1 MIGQSRRIGDHLM
14 KSSNIVSEIRF
25 ISSFCSAFST
35 FIQDSDGENH
45 QNLFF
50 YKSMDNEGMHSFSEI
65 RIGLRSSEN
74 DLFENFLWETMKKC
88 PKTQHCRCGKFSKID
103 FCDLGWKNCSDCFQ
117 IRFLRHTLDTLSNY
131 SLRSGIG

>member
-1 MIGQSRRIGDHLM
+1 M

-50 YKSMDNEGMHSFSEI
+50 YKSLDNEGMRSFSEI

-74 DLFENFLWETMKKC
+74 DVIENFLWESMKK
-88 PKTQHCRCGKFSKID
+88 
-103 FCDLGWKNCSDCFQ
+103 
-117 IRFLRHTLDTLSNY
+117 
-131 SLRSGIG
+131 